1 MQTKDRH
8 AHAMDCYFVTSKRCG
23 ALLQWIS
30 QVVTQTISRDLD
42 DINAKVKE
50 ASYNLRAERV
60 RLIKIKVWEVL
71 GKDVDIAIGDFN
83 TDAVVNLNLNDLAKT
98 EGIDP
103 RTMAQLNLS
112 EEEMAALAAMN
123 TLDEDMPALPSSK
136 ELFGEMMD
144 ALKTEYQTD
153 SERYNKINEDNQK
166 KMKQSLQ
173 DKLAMRRQ
181 RRARN
186 YIEEKEKEEILT

>member
-1 MQTKDRH
+1 
-8 AHAMDCYFVTSKRCG
+8 
-23 ALLQWIS
+23 
-30 QVVTQTISRDLD
+30 
-42 DINAKVKE
+42 
-50 ASYNLRAERV
+50 
-60 RLIKIKVWEVL
+60 
-71 GKDVDIAIGDFN
+71 
-83 TDAVVNLNLNDLAKT
+83 
-98 EGIDP
+98 
-103 RTMAQLNLS
+103 MAQLNLS
-112 EEEMAALAAMN
+112 EGEMAALAAMN